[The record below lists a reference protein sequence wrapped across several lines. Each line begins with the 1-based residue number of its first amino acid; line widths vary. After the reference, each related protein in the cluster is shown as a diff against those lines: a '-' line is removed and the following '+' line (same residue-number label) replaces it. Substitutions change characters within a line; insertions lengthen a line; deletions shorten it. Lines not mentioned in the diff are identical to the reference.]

1 MKYLK
6 NPSRFPNH
14 MLILPVISSVIIP
27 IVIADIWI
35 EIYHRI
41 CFPLCRI
48 PYVKRSKYIKVD
60 RHKLK
65 YLTFLQKIYCAY
77 CGYGSGVMRYWVE
90 IVNLTEEYWCGIQ
103 HEKSNKFIA
112 PKHHDNFAEYGNEED
127 CKLKYGSLK

>member
-14 MLILPVISSVIIP
+14 MFVLPIISSVIIP
-27 IVIADIWI
+27 IVIADAWI

-41 CFPLCRI
+41 AFPLCKI

-77 CGYGSGVMRYWVE
+77 CGYGNGVIRYWGE
-90 IVNLTEEYWCGIQ
+90 IVNLTEQYWCGV
-103 HEKSNKFIA
+103 HHKKSDKFVT
-112 PKHHDNFAEYGNEED
+112 PKHHEKFAEYGDEED